1 MAVAEKI
8 EYHTIPDWDKPRGR
22 MFTIYQDAWW
32 CVDASGAPLFYSKHN
47 HPQCN
52 QNPEITKRL
61 ARGRDV
67 KQLPLVYV
75 PLRIQDYVD

>member
-8 EYHTIPDWDKPRGR
+8 EYHTIPDWDKPRGG
-22 MFTIYQDAWW
+22 MFTIIQDAWW
-32 CVDASGAPLFYSKHN
+32 CVDESGNPLFYGKRN

-61 ARGRDV
+61 ARGRDF